1 MKFYDRDTDAKV
13 NASVLMLKQSLENQG
28 IDNDIIESAYVLYH
42 NWEPQERKQ

>member
-28 IDNDIIESAYVLYH
+28 IDPDIIEQAYDLYSYW
-42 NWEPQERKQ
+42 N